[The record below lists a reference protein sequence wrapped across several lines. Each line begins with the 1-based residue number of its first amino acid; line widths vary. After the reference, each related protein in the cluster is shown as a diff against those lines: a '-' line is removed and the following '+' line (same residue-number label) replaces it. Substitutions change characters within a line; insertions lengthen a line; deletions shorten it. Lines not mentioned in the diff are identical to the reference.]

1 MLRLQSNVPLPKT
14 IRPSA
19 RGKRRKYPFEAMQ
32 IGDFF
37 FVPSITTQQIYGH
50 VWNTGKRL
58 GKTFRTRLCY
68 MAKDAAGDWKPCDQN
83 DSGATLGVGVWRMS

>member
-14 IRPSA
+14 IRPTA

-32 IGDFF
+32 IGSFF
-37 FVPSITTQQIYGH
+37 FVPGIQTQQIYGH

-68 MAKDAAGDWKPCDQN
+68 MREVKGEWQPCEADVT
-83 DSGATLGVGVWRMS
+83 GATLGVGVWRVA

>member
-14 IRPSA
+14 IRPTS

-32 IGDFF
+32 VGDFF
-37 FVPSITTQQIYGH
+37 FVPGITTSQIYGH

-58 GKTFRTRLCY
+58 NRTFKTRLCY
-68 MAKDAAGDWKPCDQN
+68 MRAVMGEWQPCDEHET
-83 DSGATLGVGVWRMS
+83 GATLGVGVWRTE